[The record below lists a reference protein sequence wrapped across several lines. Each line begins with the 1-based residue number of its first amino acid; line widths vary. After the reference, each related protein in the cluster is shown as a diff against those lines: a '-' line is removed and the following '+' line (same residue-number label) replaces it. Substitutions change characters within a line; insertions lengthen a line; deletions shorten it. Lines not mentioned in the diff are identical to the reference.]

1 MDLFIRQLVDAW
13 NSHDFDQI
21 TLLYDADYRGY
32 DVALARP
39 QQGIADLH
47 YTLAVYW
54 QAFPDLHFTAEQ
66 FVFDGEQLALFWR
79 ATGTHR
85 GTFLHIPATGHTI
98 EVHGAAH
105 HRLRNRKIVQSLYV
119 WDTAGLLRSLKL
131 LPELST

>member
-1 MDLFIRQLVDAW
+1 MDLFVRQLVDAW
-13 NSHDFDQI
+13 NSHDIDRI
-21 TLLYDADYRGY
+21 TVLYDADYRGY

-47 YTLAVYW
+47 ASLTAYW
-54 QAFPDLHFTAEQ
+54 QAFPDLHIAAEQ

-85 GTFLHIPATGHTI
+85 GPFLNIPATSHVV
-98 EVHGAAH
+98 EVRGAAH
-105 HRLRNRKIVQSLYV
+105 HILRNRKIVQSLNV

>member
-13 NSHDFDQI
+13 NSRDIDQI
-21 TLLYDADYRGY
+21 IVLYDADYLGY

-47 YTLAVYW
+47 ASLNAYW
-54 QAFPDLHFTAEQ
+54 QAFPDLHFTAEH

-85 GTFLHIPATGHTI
+85 GTFLHIPATGHAV
-98 EVHGAAH
+98 EVRGA
-105 HRLRNRKIVQSLYV
+105 
-119 WDTAGLLRSLKL
+119 
-131 LPELST
+131 